1 MARIE
6 CYNCKKITDAV
17 APRFRCSHC
26 NYPLYKY
33 IQLSN
38 KKEDEEKVI
47 KNLKEADHSGPGPGG
62 SAKTSFT
69 SSLLTRIGL
78 KKTDPKKE
86 VEKPKPVPKPT
97 YEKKVT
103 PPIVE
108 KKPIVE
114 VKPVVAEKKVTPT
127 PKPKAVEKPIELKKD
142 KQATIV
148 NLKPKLETNSEVI
161 FKVNKNPEKTGKI
174 VAGWLVV
181 HTEDREHITYE
192 LFEGDNAIG
201 RHDGPHHVDIEIE
214 NDRYISRVHCVIK
227 VKKDYL
233 HRFHY
238 LLVDNDKNRQGK
250 PSTNGTFINGNE
262 KRIPASHKVFLK
274 DGDIVQVGETKLAF
288 KSTSASDSFEDAANS
303 VLETDYTKTV
313 AIKMN
318 K

>member
-1 MARIE
+1 
-6 CYNCKKITDAV
+6 
-17 APRFRCSHC
+17 
-26 NYPLYKY
+26 LYKY

-69 SSLLTRIGL
+69 SSLLSRIGL
-78 KKTDPKKE
+78 KKSETPKAEPSKPETKKE
-86 VEKPKPVPKPT
+86 TKPV

-103 PPIVE
+103 PPVSESKQEININLVVDTEEKKEPVKKKPEPLKVE
-108 KKPIVE
+108 KKE
-114 VKPVVAEKKVTPT
+114 TQ
-127 PKPKAVEKPIELKKD
+127 
-142 KQATIV
+142 QATIV
-148 NLKPKLETNSEVI
+148 NLKPKADFNSEVI

-181 HTEDREHITYE
+181 HTENREHLTYE

-262 KRIPASHKVFLK
+262 KRIPANHKVFLK

-288 KSTSASDSFEDAANS
+288 KSTSASDSFEDAAHS
-303 VLETDYTKTV
+303 VIETDYTKTV
-313 AIKMN
+313 AIKLN